1 MAQKMMFCYYQS
13 FLLTALYVLQ
23 EKAVDPKT
31 RLLMYKMVNSGM
43 LETIT
48 GCISTGKE
56 SVVFHAYGGREMSK
70 IKYHHINKNLAPSP

>member
-1 MAQKMMFCYYQS
+1 MLDIRNGSENVLWLTFS
-13 FLLTALYVLQ
+13 FIVLYLLQ

-31 RLLMYKMVNSGM
+31 RLLMYKMVNSGI

-56 SVVFHAYGGREMSK
+56 SVVFHAYGGR
-70 IKYHHINKNLAPSP
+70 

>member
-1 MAQKMMFCYYQS
+1 MLATRNDSKCFVINIFTYSVY
-13 FLLTALYVLQ
+13 LLQ

-56 SVVFHAYGGREMSK
+56 SVVFHAYGGR
-70 IKYHHINKNLAPSP
+70 